1 MRLHSAERGGG
12 SESDSDDSNR
22 SPSPSPSSSS
32 SFTPLKKGSKE
43 WRIKEQARQEWHDKS
58 LLSTPVIAEEPVGDD
73 AQDDAPLEKGVQ
85 KPQEKEPLKKGT
97 TRVEVKKEAQ
107 AKTPLEKGASSG
119 SAASSAAPGKPVPHV
134 MVDYHNVL
142 SIQNGIT
149 PERSA
154 AMVKLLDAGVKV
166 TVCSWCFQK
175 RAKQVMAAMKKQPWF
190 SRLTECC
197 CIEARTGPYGKD
209 GFCKEKG
216 CQTLMDDSK
225 DILQAALEQGIE
237 IFPIATTRSNQH
249 DWWLKKGG
257 KVYLSFE
264 AAVDEYLLCLE
275 EEQKCT
281 HGGAFEKGTKQM
293 TFEKG
298 SKK

>member
-1 MRLHSAERGGG
+1 MLWRTTSKTKK
-12 SESDSDDSNR
+12 SE
-22 SPSPSPSSSS
+22 
-32 SFTPLKKGSKE
+32 E
-43 WRIKEQARQEWHDKS
+43 
-58 LLSTPVIAEEPVGDD
+58 
-73 AQDDAPLEKGVQ
+73 
-85 KPQEKEPLKKGT
+85 
-97 TRVEVKKEAQ
+97 
-107 AKTPLEKGASSG
+107 KTPLEKGASSG